1 MENLLSP
8 VRIALHWSLGA
19 RSDQV
24 SLYLSDYR
32 SALYPNLNPILAADT
47 TLVRFDVKKRPL
59 EEIQGTTFHTNRQA
73 AATMNSTTQIRL
85 FSKSFPWSIDIKST
99 TPITCEDVWEAIYTA
114 LQAPLADSEWGMII
128 GDKDRKVIIE
138 TAMGK
143 REGPEMHMKRVDW
156 LGDNTMFKGL
166 EQDEDFQKARLFPG
180 TVSCSD
186 TYIVKLGIPV

>member
-1 MENLLSP
+1 
-8 VRIALHWSLGA
+8 
-19 RSDQV
+19 
-24 SLYLSDYR
+24 LSDYR
-32 SALYPNLNPILAADT
+32 STLYPNLNPILAADT

-85 FSKSFPWSIDIKST
+85 CSKFFPWSIDIKST
-99 TPITCEDVWEAIYTA
+99 TPITCEDVWDAIYTA
-114 LQAPLADSEWGMII
+114 LQEPLADSEWGLII
-128 GDKDRKVIIE
+128 SDKDRKFIIE
-138 TAMGK
+138 TAMSK
-143 REGPEMHMKRVDW
+143 REGPDMHMKRVDW

-186 TYIVKLGIPV
+186 TYIVKLGMPV